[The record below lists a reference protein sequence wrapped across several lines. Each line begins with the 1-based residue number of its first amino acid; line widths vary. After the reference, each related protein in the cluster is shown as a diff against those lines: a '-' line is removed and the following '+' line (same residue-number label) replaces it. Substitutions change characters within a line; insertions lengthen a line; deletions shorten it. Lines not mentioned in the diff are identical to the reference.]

1 MKIFILPF
9 FITFFSVSLFA
20 QKPLPEF
27 TVEQKSKTKILIS
40 WINPFE
46 TCIQLNVQRSFD
58 SLKYFK
64 TIFSPN
70 SPELPQ
76 NGFIDAAFPNA
87 KMYYRIFYVL
97 NGGAYFF
104 SNSKMAD
111 SISINPTN
119 PSQNIS
125 KINQYKSNEQQA
137 IEERKIVTIYVK
149 DIFLKQLDQNE
160 YKLFRDSII
169 YQTKDTL
176 YIINEGQ
183 ISIKPFVAKYI
194 WKPSNYIFSSK
205 TGHVSILIPLAKIR
219 NYRIVFYN
227 EEGDELFEIKH
238 VKDTEL
244 TLDKTNFL
252 ISGWYYFE
260 LYEDKKLLEKNKF
273 YLPKDF

>member
-1 MKIFILPF
+1 MKIFFL
-9 FITFFSVSLFA
+9 TFLATLLSVTLFA
-20 QKPLPEF
+20 QKPLPDF
-27 TVEQKSKTKILIS
+27 NIEQKSKNKILIS
-40 WINPFE
+40 WNNPFE

-58 SLKYFK
+58 SDKNFK

-76 NGFIDAAFPNA
+76 NGFIDAAFPNP

-97 NGGAYFF
+97 KGGAYFF
-104 SNSKMAD
+104 SNSKLAD
-111 SISINPTN
+111 TISNKTTTSPQIINNT
-119 PSQNIS
+119 
-125 KINQYKSNEQQA
+125 NQYKSNEQQA
-137 IEERKIVTIYVK
+137 IEEKKIVTIYIK
-149 DIFLKQLDQNE
+149 DVFLKQLDQTE

-183 ISIKPFVAKYI
+183 ISIKPFVAKYV
-194 WKPSNYIFSSK
+194 WKPSNFIFSNK
-205 TGHVSILIPLAKIR
+205 TGNVTILVPQAKIR
-219 NYRIVFYN
+219 NYNIIFFN

-238 VKDTEL
+238 IKETEL
-244 TLDKTNFL
+244 TLDKTNFM

>member
-1 MKIFILPF
+1 MKIFFL
-9 FITFFSVSLFA
+9 TFLATLLSVTLFA
-20 QKPLPEF
+20 QKPLPDF
-27 TVEQKSKTKILIS
+27 NIEQKSKNKILIS
-40 WINPFE
+40 WNNPFE

-58 SLKYFK
+58 SDKNFK

-76 NGFIDAAFPNA
+76 NGFIDAAFPNP

-97 NGGAYFF
+97 KGGAYFF
-104 SNSKMAD
+104 SNSKLAD
-111 SISINPTN
+111 TISNKITTSPQIINNT
-119 PSQNIS
+119 
-125 KINQYKSNEQQA
+125 NQYKSNEQQA
-137 IEERKIVTIYVK
+137 IEEKKIVTIYVK
-149 DIFLKQLDQNE
+149 DVFLKQLDQTE

-183 ISIKPFVAKYI
+183 ISIKPFVVKYV
-194 WKPSNYIFSSK
+194 WKPSNFIFSNK
-205 TGHVSILIPLAKIR
+205 TGNVTILVPQAKIR
-219 NYRIVFYN
+219 NYNIIFFN

-238 VKDTEL
+238 IKETEL
-244 TLDKTNFL
+244 TLDKTNFM

>member
-1 MKIFILPF
+1 MKIFFL
-9 FITFFSVSLFA
+9 TFLATLLSVTLFA
-20 QKPLPEF
+20 QKPLPDF
-27 TVEQKSKTKILIS
+27 NIEQKSKNKILIS
-40 WINPFE
+40 WNNPFE

-58 SLKYFK
+58 SDKNFK

-76 NGFIDAAFPNA
+76 NGFIDAAFPNP

-97 NGGAYFF
+97 KGGAYFF
-104 SNSKMAD
+104 SNSKLAD
-111 SISINPTN
+111 TISNKTTTSPQIINNT
-119 PSQNIS
+119 
-125 KINQYKSNEQQA
+125 NQYKSNEQQA
-137 IEERKIVTIYVK
+137 IEEKKIVTIYVK
-149 DIFLKQLDQNE
+149 DVFFKQLDQTE

-183 ISIKPFVAKYI
+183 ISIKPFVAKYV
-194 WKPSNYIFSSK
+194 WKPSNFIFSNK
-205 TGHVSILIPLAKIR
+205 TGNVTILVPQAKIR
-219 NYRIVFYN
+219 NYNIIFFN

-238 VKDTEL
+238 IKETEL
-244 TLDKTNFL
+244 TLDKTNFM